1 MSLVRKEASPPPNK
15 PFKRIG
21 GERRPLPGE
30 LHVNCQ
36 KIMGIFLE
44 NRLGMIYYHTG
55 GDKMTV
61 SKIAITIDDNTL
73 KQIDVLVKSKLFP
86 NRSKAIQEAITEK
99 LMRLEKRRLAQECA
113 MLDPEYEQSLAEEGL
128 SSELE
133 EWPAY

>member
-1 MSLVRKEASPPPNK
+1 M
-15 PFKRIG
+15 
-21 GERRPLPGE
+21 
-30 LHVNCQ
+30 
-36 KIMGIFLE
+36 
-44 NRLGMIYYHTG
+44 
-55 GDKMTV
+55 KMAA

-86 NRSKAIQEAITEK
+86 NRSRAIQEAIAEK

-113 MLDPEYEQSLAEEGL
+113 KLDPEFEQSFAEEGL